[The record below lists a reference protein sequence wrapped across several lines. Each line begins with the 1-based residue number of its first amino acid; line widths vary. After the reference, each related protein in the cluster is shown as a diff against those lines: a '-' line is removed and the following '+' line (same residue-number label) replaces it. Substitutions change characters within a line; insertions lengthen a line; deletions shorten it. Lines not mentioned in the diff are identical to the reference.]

1 MRHSEDKDTKSGRT
15 VKRKRGFRGCKCAK
29 RENAV
34 GANGGWK
41 EAGMER
47 GKARRM
53 ERRRMQNG
61 EGGCGME
68 GWRAQKREGREAE
81 NGGAQKRGGG
91 TEWREGERKN
101 GKGDRPK
108 MEGRK
113 A

>member
-15 VKRKRGFRGCKCAK
+15 FKRKRGGRGCKCAK

-61 EGGCGME
+61 GGRM
-68 GWRAQKREGREAE
+68 RNGRTVSSE
-81 NGGAQKRGGG
+81 NGGEGGV
-91 TEWREGERKN
+91 
-101 GKGDRPK
+101 K
-108 MEGRK
+108 MEERTQKCGAAARAGVGHK
-113 A
+113 KWKGPTAVGPFR